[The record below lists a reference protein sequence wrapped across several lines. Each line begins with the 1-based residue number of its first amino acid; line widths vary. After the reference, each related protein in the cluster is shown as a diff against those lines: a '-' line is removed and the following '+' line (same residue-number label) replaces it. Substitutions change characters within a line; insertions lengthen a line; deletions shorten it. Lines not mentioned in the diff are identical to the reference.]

1 MPMERLL
8 VTTALEESWG
18 ESEPVLFLGEWC
30 RIYSRRSGW
39 GALDA
44 VVVPYHWCGRAKVE
58 SDRVYLRELHERL
71 IVELAAK
78 LNEIHGV
85 EHGIRYWRILVGP
98 WLGYFTQ
105 TLFDRWEQIQLA
117 VSSFNVSETVVLE
130 GLADAR
136 CASDMAD
143 YLGLGNSW
151 QWNHHLSAEILT
163 GFTDVGVRFI
173 DSSGSGIAPTPVDQ
187 DPPFSPIHRAAI
199 WGSKVLRLFSRS
211 SDFVVTNAGLQS
223 AKTEMLLQL
232 KLGQLPVL
240 RSVESVDWG
249 KSDSSQRE
257 WILDPG
263 ESVQSGFEQCLRS
276 LIPRFIPVSH
286 LEGYRSLA
294 RQAEDLPWPSQPAAI
309 FTSASHFFDDVFK
322 AWCAE
327 RVEQGSPLVI
337 GQHGG
342 HVGVGWSF
350 NHDHQL
356 AIADT
361 FLSWGWSDPD
371 EPRVRR
377 LGMMKDP
384 VLDESSRSQASRVV
398 LVMGNETTQVAS
410 LSSSALSSQFL
421 DYMGDQARFIEA
433 LDRRVRKVLLIRLS
447 RYDRDW
453 CFGNRLAD
461 QFPDVELDD
470 GFRPVLDL
478 LGDAR
483 LYVAT
488 NNGTTFLESMFLNVP
503 TVMFW
508 NTDLWGLTSMARS
521 SFDRLSAAGVFF
533 EDPTRA
539 AEHISEIW
547 DDVSSWWEAPDV
559 REAVEEFSFQ
569 FCRRSPDIVGD
580 IRRELIE
587 IGGRR

>member
-8 VTTALEESWG
+8 VSTAIEESWG

-30 RIYSRRSGW
+30 RIYSRRSRW
-39 GALDA
+39 EALDA
-44 VVVPYHWCGRAKVE
+44 VVAPYHWSVRTKVE
-58 SDRVYLRELHERL
+58 SDKVYLWELHERL
-71 IVELAAK
+71 IGELAAK

-85 EHGIRYWRILVGP
+85 EHGIRYWRILIGP

-105 TLFDRWEQIQLA
+105 TLFDRWEQIQSA
-117 VSSFNVSETVVLE
+117 ISSFDVSETTVLR
-130 GLADAR
+130 GLIDAR
-136 CASDMAD
+136 CASDMDD

-151 QWNHHLSAEILT
+151 QWNHYLSAEILT
-163 GFTDVGVRFI
+163 GFSDVGVRSV
-173 DSSGSGIAPTPVDQ
+173 DRSGSGPGPTSEDQ
-187 DPPFSPIHRAAI
+187 DPPLAPVHRAAI
-199 WGSKVLRLFSRS
+199 WGSNMLRLFSRS
-211 SDFVVTNAGLQS
+211 SDIVVTNACLQS
-223 AKTEMLLQL
+223 AKTEMLLQRR
-232 KLGQLPVL
+232 LGQLPIL
-240 RSVESVDWG
+240 TTVEPVD
-249 KSDSSQRE
+249 KRPFDASKRE
-257 WILDPG
+257 WVLDTG
-263 ESVQSGFEQCLRS
+263 GSVQTGFEQCLRS

-286 LEGYRSLA
+286 LEGYGSLV
-294 RQAEDLPWPSQPAAI
+294 RQAEDLSWPSRPAAI

-322 AWCAE
+322 AWCAK
-327 RVEQGSPLVI
+327 RVEHGSPLVI

-361 FLSWGWSDPD
+361 FLSWGWSDTD
-371 EPRVRR
+371 EPKVRR

-384 VLDESSRSQASRVV
+384 VLDESSGSQASRVV

-421 DYMGDQARFIEA
+421 DYMGDQVRFVEA
-433 LDRRVRKVLLIRLS
+433 LDRRVREVLLIRLS
-447 RYDRDW
+447 RYDLDW
-453 CFGNRLAD
+453 CFGKRLAD
-461 QFPDVELDD
+461 QLPDVELDD

-488 NNGTTFLESMFLNVP
+488 NNGTTFLESIFLDVP

-508 NTDLWGLTSMARS
+508 DTELWGLTSTARS
-521 SFDRLSAAGVFF
+521 AFDRLSAAGVFF
-533 EDPTRA
+533 EDPVRA
-539 AEHISEIW
+539 AEHVSEIW
-547 DDVSSWWEAPDV
+547 DDVSSWWADPDV
-559 REAVEEFSFQ
+559 REAVGEFSFQ

-580 IRRELIE
+580 LRRELLDVA
-587 IGGRR
+587 GRL

>member
-1 MPMERLL
+1 M
-8 VTTALEESWG
+8 VA
-18 ESEPVLFLGEWC
+18 
-30 RIYSRRSGW
+30 
-39 GALDA
+39 
-44 VVVPYHWCGRAKVE
+44 PYHWSVRRKVE
-58 SDRVYLRELHERL
+58 SDKVYLWELHERL
-71 IVELAAK
+71 LVELTTK

-85 EHGIRYWRILVGP
+85 EHGIRYWRILIGP

-105 TLFDRWEQIQLA
+105 TLFDRWEQIQSA
-117 VSSFNVSETVVLE
+117 ISSFDVSETAVLR
-130 GLADAR
+130 GLVDAR

-151 QWNHHLSAEILT
+151 QWNHYLSAEILT
-163 GFTDVGVRFI
+163 GYFDVGVRSV
-173 DSSGSGIAPTPVDQ
+173 DRSGSEPGSTTEDQ
-187 DPPFSPIHRAAI
+187 DPPLAPVHRAAI
-199 WGSKVLRLFSRS
+199 WGSNMLRLFSRS
-211 SDFVVTNAGLQS
+211 SEFVVTNACLQS
-223 AKTEMLLQL
+223 VKTEMVLQRR
-232 KLGQLPVL
+232 LGQLPILTTVKP
-240 RSVESVDWG
+240 VD
-249 KSDSSQRE
+249 KRPFDASKRE
-257 WILDPG
+257 WVLDTG
-263 ESVQSGFEQCLRS
+263 GSVQTGFEQCLRS

-433 LDRRVRKVLLIRLS
+433 LDRRVRQVLLIRLS

-488 NNGTTFLESMFLNVP
+488 NNGTTFLESMFLDVP

-508 NTDLWGLTSMARS
+508 DTDLWGLTSTARS

-533 EDPTRA
+533 EDPVRA
-539 AEHISEIW
+539 AEHVSEIW
-547 DDVSSWWEAPDV
+547 DDVSSWWADPDV